1 MVSQPGFFLKFIN
14 LEENNMMSHRRRP
27 ILALPQEVAERIAA
41 GEVIERPVSVVK
53 ELVENALDAGARDVR
68 VEIRGGGLRLMRVTD
83 DGMGMLE
90 DELERA
96 CARHA
101 TSKINEVEDLYRLH
115 TLGFRGEALA
125 SIAAVAELTLL
136 SRAIET
142 EMAGE
147 EHPAALLVMRGGEV
161 VERGKR
167 ARLHG
172 TTVTVRDL
180 FYNVPARLKFMRG
193 ARTENGHIVQLLRR
207 YAVGYPG
214 VRFNLAIEENP
225 VLQTS
230 GTGDVATALAELYHL
245 PLAEMLNPVQV
256 ETGEGYTL
264 HGYVGNRSL
273 AQHNRQH
280 VMLFVNERWV
290 QSRVLQEAL
299 EAGYRGLLP
308 KGKHPLLV
316 FHLHLPSEEV
326 DVNVHPT
333 KTEVRLQREAE
344 VVAMLTQAAR
354 SVLERSPA
362 LPESAQFPGPELVYQ
377 RHLPG
382 PRRRGLHVAESSEG
396 YKAET
401 AAPGTAEVLNSLR
414 PLAQLQQAVILA
426 EAPDGSLYLIDQH
439 RAHERVIYEHLR
451 SKYTGAQA
459 DRSGNGQSDLKGG
472 SAPNEQRQ
480 QAEEQEEWSDANLL
494 LEPVMLELKRH
505 EAELFEQRLPMLRGL
520 GLECERFG
528 GRSFLI
534 RSVPSWPEGGTE
546 QLVGY
551 LQELAQIAAED
562 SSDWED
568 HLLIGLACRSAMRRG
583 RELGPD
589 EQRSL
594 ISALASTS
602 APAVCPHGSPILLHY
617 SRAFLIDRFDW

>member
-1 MVSQPGFFLKFIN
+1 MSQLYD
-14 LEENNMMSHRRRP
+14 LEQRQPFSHPRHP

-83 DGMGMLE
+83 DGTGILE

-96 CARHA
+96 CSRHA
-101 TSKINEVEDLYRLH
+101 TSKIGAVEDLYRLH
-115 TLGFRGEALA
+115 SLGFRGEALA

-142 EMAGE
+142 ETTGE
-147 EHPAALLVMRGGEV
+147 EQPAAFLVVRGGEV
-161 VERGKR
+161 TERGKR

-193 ARTENGHIVQLLRR
+193 ARTENGHILQLLRR
-207 YAVGYPG
+207 YAVGYPT
-214 VRFNLAIEENP
+214 VRFNLMIDDHT

-230 GTGDVATALAELYHL
+230 GAGDVATALAELYYL
-245 PLAEMLNPVQV
+245 PLTEMLNPVSLDKGDGTV
-256 ETGEGYTL
+256 L
-264 HGYVGNRSL
+264 HGYIGNRAL
-273 AQHNRQH
+273 AQPNRQH
-280 VMLFVNERWV
+280 VTLFINGRWV
-290 QSRVLQEAL
+290 QSRPLQEAL

-316 FHLHLPSEEV
+316 FHLDLTPEEV

-333 KTEVRLQREAE
+333 KTEVRLVRETE
-344 VVAMLTQAAR
+344 VVAMLTQAVR

-362 LPESAQFPGPELVYQ
+362 LPASPQYPGPELIYQ

-382 PRRRGLHVAESSEG
+382 PRRKGLHVSESAEG

-401 AAPGTAEVLNSLR
+401 ATPGTAEVLNSLR
-414 PLAQLQQAVILA
+414 PLAQLQEAVILA

-451 SKYTGAQA
+451 SMYLGAQA
-459 DRSGNGQSDLKGG
+459 QG
-472 SAPNEQRQ
+472 
-480 QAEEQEEWSDANLL
+480 AEEWNDANLL

-534 RSVPSWPEGGTE
+534 RSVPGGIDSGGESE
-546 QLVGY
+546 QVVAH
-551 LQELAQIAAED
+551 LQELVEIAAGD
-562 SSDWED
+562 DIDWED
-568 HLLIGLACRSAMRRG
+568 HLLIRLACRSAMRRG
-583 RELGPD
+583 RVLGPD
-589 EQRSL
+589 AQHSL
-594 ISALASTS
+594 ITALASTS

-617 SRAFLIDRFDW
+617 SRTFLIDKFDW